1 MSLPELWP
9 VLAIHLYALGTAIV
23 VAGILSR
30 RESLKRLALALTLLA
45 FVAQSLLIGHGLW
58 MEGMAALTRS
68 MYILLLAWCFTL
80 VGLAL
85 WVWWGKRYESLLI
98 VISPLAL
105 LMFLAGLLLRGA
117 DAPMPIILS
126 GMAFSIHIVSTFIS
140 LGLIALAFGAAL
152 FFLVQERSLKAK
164 SKLSGF
170 QKDIPALSALDKI
183 NAVTTCLGFPLFTIG
198 LLFGF
203 IAARLTWGTMLSG
216 DPKELVGL
224 ISWGLYARL
233 FHQRLVHGWQ
243 GRRPALLVIW
253 LFATCVFSFVVVNLF
268 TTSHHS
274 LVSSIF

>member
-9 VLAIHLYALGTAIV
+9 ILAIHLYALGTAVV

-45 FVAQSLLIGHGLW
+45 FAAQSVLIGHVLW

-68 MYILLLAWCFTL
+68 MYILLLAWCFTF

-98 VISPLAL
+98 VTSPLAL

-117 DAPMPIILS
+117 DAPMPVILS
-126 GMAFSIHIVSTFIS
+126 GMTFSIHIVSTFIS
-140 LGLIALAFGAAL
+140 LGLITLAFGAAL
-152 FFLVQERSLKAK
+152 LFLVQERSLKAK
-164 SKLSGF
+164 SRLSGF

-203 IAARLTWGTMLSG
+203 IAARLTWGSMFSG

-224 ISWGLYARL
+224 ISWGLYAWL
-233 FHQRLVHGWQ
+233 FHQRLARGWQ
-243 GRRPALLVIW
+243 GRKPALLALW
-253 LFATCVFSFVVVNLF
+253 LFATCVFSFIVVNLF

-274 LVSSIF
+274 LVSSIL